1 MSQSLVLFFRR
12 STRSGSSDWIGGHLS
27 LLHRYQAF
35 RTGPNNLVV
44 AKVIEIEIVG
54 WVGHAQIPVI
64 IQRITLKVC
73 WEALTKDT
81 LEHIAF
87 TDQFLGLLHHLH
99 KDFFLDMVGEVQGLQ
114 GLRGELVGRLGL
126 QIGHYLPQWLADRV
140 IAPTRVDIVFHHIDF
155 FLLVVK
161 NQIGLV
167 DEEVHIWR
175 PDGILRNGSNL
186 FIDSDHIV
194 ACKTDGPTGERKIR
208 RQPLYR
214 YLVEV
219 VKRILLQHLAIL
231 IQDAILIGHL
241 KYWIVGHDRKAGI
254 LLLTRD
260 RLKDDLMVTL
270 DTHVG

>member
-44 AKVIEIEIVG
+44 AKVIEIEIVR
-54 WVGHAQIPVI
+54 WVGHAQISVI
-64 IQRITLKVC
+64 IQGITFKIC
-73 WEALTKDT
+73 WEALTEDT
-81 LEHIAF
+81 LKHITF

-99 KDFFLDMVGEVQGLQ
+99 KDFLLDMVGEVQGLQ
-114 GLRGELVGRLGL
+114 GLRSELVGRLGL
-126 QIGHYLPQWLADRV
+126 QISYYLTQWLADRV
-140 IAPTRVDIVFHHIDF
+140 IAPPRVNIVFYYIDF

-161 NQIGLV
+161 NQIRLV
-167 DEEVHIWR
+167 DEEMHIWC

-186 FIDSDHIV
+186 LIDSNHIITR
-194 ACKTDGPTGERKIR
+194 KTDGPTSERKIR

-254 LLLTRD
+254 LLFTRD
-260 RLKDDLMVTL
+260 RLKDDLMVSL